1 MIGFKSL
8 TSSLTS
14 KLILWATFKINKFV
28 CVLLLILFYVNLY
41 IYILILVKNKG
52 TQRFYIVKWN
62 YKFTIYSNFNAL
74 DFYCTIRQS
83 LFYWHIL

>member
-28 CVLLLILFYVNLY
+28 YVLLLILFT
-41 IYILILVKNKG
+41 VKNKG
-52 TQRFYIVKWN
+52 TERFYIVK
-62 YKFTIYSNFNAL
+62 
-74 DFYCTIRQS
+74 
-83 LFYWHIL
+83 

>member
-28 CVLLLILFYVNLY
+28 CILLLILFYLNLY
-41 IYILILVKNKG
+41 LYPYTCKEEGYSAIL
-52 TQRFYIVKWN
+52 
-62 YKFTIYSNFNAL
+62 
-74 DFYCTIRQS
+74 YC
-83 LFYWHIL
+83 

>member
-14 KLILWATFKINKFV
+14 KLILWATFKINKFM

-41 IYILILVKNKG
+41 IYI
-52 TQRFYIVKWN
+52 YIYPYTCKE
-62 YKFTIYSNFNAL
+62 
-74 DFYCTIRQS
+74 
-83 LFYWHIL
+83 